1 MLLQIMKDVVN
12 LFSEKDFR
20 YRVVFSPPYIHV
32 YIYIYTYSSK
42 KYIYI
47 YIYMLFTGLE
57 VRTRNMFS
65 IARSPKRPEI
75 VSRGTF

>member
-32 YIYIYTYSSK
+32 YIYIPRKITYIS
-42 KYIYI
+42 I